1 MKRQR
6 GRGGHTQ
13 ESLKNKFSKVHT
25 ERSKSTTK
33 VMYRK
38 NSKLKEVSADNSV
51 LVVDENSTNNTDG
64 SCSVILEKSF
74 YDFLENKLPEEILVT
89 KAKLNF
95 IQQLLSNSTLSPF
108 VKQELA
114 KFKIREFIDNLLL
127 GEYNQV
133 HQDMVYFSR
142 ALEENILSIKQNI
155 IIKVKDSNENVFTT
169 TLELNRV
176 IVNENFISIIKCPID
191 DSDTSNKDGFTGGET
206 MYFYLKSINSNIEI
220 PLNITANQAL
230 TAADK
235 KEIIITSIDID
246 QKFYNVYNPEIIF
259 LENNI

>member
-1 MKRQR
+1 MKRQK

-25 ERSKSTTK
+25 ERSKSTAK

-38 NSKLKEVSADNSV
+38 NSKLKEVSVDNSV
-51 LVVDENSTNNTDG
+51 LVVDQNTTSNTDG
-64 SCSVILEKSF
+64 SCNIILEKSF

-89 KAKLNF
+89 KVKLNF
-95 IQQLLSNSTLSPF
+95 IQELLSNHTLSPF
-108 VKQELA
+108 VKEELA
-114 KFKIREFIDNLLL
+114 KFKIREFIDKLLL
-127 GEYNQV
+127 GGYNQI
-133 HQDMVYFSR
+133 HQDMFYFSK
-142 ALEENILSIKQNI
+142 ALEENILSIKQNVI
-155 IIKVKDSNENVFTT
+155 INVKDSNENVFTT
-169 TLELNRV
+169 TLELNRA

-191 DSDTSNKDGFTGGET
+191 DGNTSNKDGFTGGET

-246 QKFYNVYNPEIIF
+246 QKFYNVYNPEIKL